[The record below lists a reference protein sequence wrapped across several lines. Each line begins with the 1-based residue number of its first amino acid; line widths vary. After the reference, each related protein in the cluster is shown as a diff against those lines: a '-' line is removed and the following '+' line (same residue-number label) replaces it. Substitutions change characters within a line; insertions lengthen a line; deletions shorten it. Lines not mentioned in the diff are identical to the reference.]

1 MSSPYSTVPHALV
14 TGASSGIGQ
23 ATVRQLRAAGY
34 SVTAVARRLDRLQA
48 LTAETG
54 ATALEL
60 DLTDTRRVYDV
71 LTGQHFDVLVNNAGV
86 GRGMGGFLSAT
97 PEDIDQTLRTN
108 VESAIHVAR
117 AVLPAMV
124 ARGRGHIV
132 HLGSVAGLYPI
143 RSALYGASKGAIH
156 LFAQN
161 LRVELAG
168 TGVRSTE
175 IVPGRVKTEFFTA
188 AIDDIEARAKTQVDI
203 TDLTA
208 DDIASAIIWVLN
220 APAHVD
226 VTTLEVLPTDQAIGG
241 VVLRKSETGSA
252 PD

>member
-1 MSSPYSTVPHALV
+1 MDLAAIWAQARAV
-14 TGASSGIGQ
+14 TSAF
-23 ATVRQLRAAGY
+23 LR
-34 SVTAVARRLDRLQA
+34 
-48 LTAETG
+48 
-54 ATALEL
+54 
-60 DLTDTRRVYDV
+60 
-71 LTGQHFDVLVNNAGV
+71 
-86 GRGMGGFLSAT
+86 
-97 PEDIDQTLRTN
+97 P
-108 VESAIHVAR
+108 VAR

-124 ARGRGHIV
+124 ARGQGHIV

-175 IVPGRVKTEFFTA
+175 IVPGRVKTEFFA
-188 AIDDIEARAKTQVDI
+188 NAIDDIEARAKTQVDI
-203 TDLTA
+203 TELTA
-208 DDIASAIIWVLN
+208 DDIASAIIWVLK

-241 VVLRKSETGSA
+241 VVLRRSEAGS
-252 PD
+252 D